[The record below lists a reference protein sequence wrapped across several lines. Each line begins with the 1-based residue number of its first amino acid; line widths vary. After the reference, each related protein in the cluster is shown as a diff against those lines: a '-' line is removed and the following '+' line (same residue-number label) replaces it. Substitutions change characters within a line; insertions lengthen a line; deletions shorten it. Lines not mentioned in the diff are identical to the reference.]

1 MRAAADINTTAN
13 AIYRHNHPDIKLLSN
28 NIQKF
33 KAKDLLKLDVN
44 TILMSPPC
52 QPFTR
57 VGNKKDVADAR
68 SNALVHI
75 CEMLPDLH
83 SIQYILMENVKGFE
97 ISQARD
103 LYIDALQRAG
113 FELQEFLLSPTEIG
127 VPNSRLRYYCL
138 ARKSKPFTFK
148 TETIL
153 ERLPSTV
160 NESKKCKTI
169 EEALKDVEP
178 PKDVDYTPFLLSDDI
193 LLKRLRVLDI
203 KYPSSRTTNCFT
215 KAYTHYAEGT
225 GSIFCPVDEKQANTV
240 FDEIKKSTLSS
251 EGQLIK
257 LKSLKMRYFTP
268 QEVAKLMSFPS
279 EFTFPDETTA
289 KQRYR
294 VLGNSINVA
303 IVGKLIEFLV
313 NDNKES

>member
-1 MRAAADINTTAN
+1 
-13 AIYRHNHPDIKLLSN
+13 
-28 NIQKF
+28 
-33 KAKDLLKLDVN
+33 
-44 TILMSPPC
+44 MSPPC

-75 CEMLPDLH
+75 CEILPDLH
-83 SIQYILMENVKGFE
+83 SIEYILMENVKGFE

-103 LYIDALQRAG
+103 LYTDALKRAG
-113 FELQEFLLSPTEIG
+113 FEFQEFLLSPTEIG

-153 ERLPSTV
+153 ERLPNTII
-160 NESKKCKTI
+160 ESKKCKTI
-169 EEALKDVEP
+169 EETLKDVEP
-178 PKDVDYTPFLLSDDI
+178 PKGKDYAPYLLSDDI
-193 LLKRLRVLDI
+193 LLKRVRILDI

-225 GSIFCPVDEKQANTV
+225 GSVLCPVAEKQANEM
-240 FDEIKKSTLSS
+240 FDGIKKSTLLS
-251 EGQLIK
+251 EEQLIK

-279 EFTFPDETTA
+279 VFTFPDEITA

-294 VLGNSINVA
+294 VLGNSINIA
-303 IVGKLIEFLV
+303 IVGKLIELLV
-313 NDNKES
+313 NDNKKS

>member
-1 MRAAADINTTAN
+1 
-13 AIYRHNHPDIKLLSN
+13 
-28 NIQKF
+28 
-33 KAKDLLKLDVN
+33 
-44 TILMSPPC
+44 MSPPC

-75 CEMLPDLH
+75 CEILPELH

-103 LYIDALQRAG
+103 LYIDALKRVG
-113 FELQEFLLSPTEIG
+113 FEFQEFLLSPTEIG

-148 TETIL
+148 TEAIL
-153 ERLPSTV
+153 ERLPKSI
-160 NESKKCKTI
+160 NEPKKCKTI
-169 EEALKDVEP
+169 EETLKDVEP
-178 PKDVDYTPFLLSDDI
+178 PKDKDYTPYLLSDDI
-193 LLKRLRVLDI
+193 LLKRVRVLDI

-215 KAYTHYAEGT
+215 KSYTHYAEGT
-225 GSIFCPVDEKQANTV
+225 GSVYCPVDGKEAVEV
-240 FDEIKKSTLSS
+240 FNGMEKSTLPT
-251 EGQLIK
+251 EEQLIK

-268 QEVAKLMSFPS
+268 QEVAKLMNFPS
-279 EFTFPDETTA
+279 EFTFPDNTIA

-303 IVGKLIEFLV
+303 VVGKLIELLV